1 MNHDIQNEILCIEKN
16 EKICIKNEEFCI
28 LKMMD
33 FGGSGCPIVG
43 DTAYQPR
50 VSLKTAGPAPPPLLL
65 WAARITLPHPTRKDG
80 TVEVFL

>member
-1 MNHDIQNEILCIEKN
+1 MKKYIISHLWHAVVPVLLHPQ
-16 EKICIKNEEFCI
+16 FCI